1 MRSSFDD
8 LFLPE
13 PNSGCWIWIGGLY
26 QSGYG
31 SFKVDRASKRAHRF
45 SWELHNGTIPTGMVV
60 CHKCDTPSCVNPDHL
75 FIGSQRDNIADM
87 IRKDRRRPDVFG
99 KQVTVKLSANDVMQ
113 IRSSPEIGFRIAKKF
128 GVSKTTIYKIRK
140 NETWRQI

>member
-1 MRSSFDD
+1 
-8 LFLPE
+8 
-13 PNSGCWIWIGGLY
+13 
-26 QSGYG
+26 
-31 SFKVDRASKRAHRF
+31 
-45 SWELHNGTIPTGMVV
+45 
-60 CHKCDTPSCVNPDHL
+60 
-75 FIGSQRDNIADM
+75 M